1 MPTPV
6 TLRQPRLTVLHVI
19 RRAIMTL
26 VYIQV
31 WDQAASMTFFTLLS
45 IAPLLVS
52 LVSIISLTG
61 VEDSVLRGVAEVATV
76 LFPAVDPDALTR
88 SLHGLTPDGGTVVGV
103 VLGSIGTLIAA
114 SNAVAAFHRSMHR
127 IYDTREG
134 RQFLPFRAIVFFET
148 IVLLLAIAAAFLMI
162 TVGGELALLLGD
174 FLGLDRAVVAA
185 WDVLRWPLLLFVLA
199 LYVNIA
205 YYRGPNVHLPRFG
218 LMSAGSLVSTVG
230 LFAMAVL
237 LGWLTTISNDFNDL
251 LGTLNGVL
259 ILLVLAWFANIVLIA
274 GAALDAELLRAR
286 QLAIGLKAW
295 DRIDLRPRNRWTLDF
310 LQEDRQKAAKLGRIV
325 ASNAHDDEP
334 RRLPRSLWLTEASS
348 PLAITGSP
356 EIRAKLLAAADED
369 RSRETEGDGTG
380 ASAQEFR
387 EALVRSW
394 SDLRSATSRVVRL
407 GRSGGGS
414 TRAEPVAQ
422 DDDEGPESADR

>member
-6 TLRQPRLTVLHVI
+6 TLQQPRLTVLHVI
-19 RRAIMTL
+19 RRAIMKL
-26 VYIQV
+26 IYIQV

-61 VEDSVLRGVAEVATV
+61 VEDSVLRGISDVATV
-76 LFPAVDPDALTR
+76 LFPAVDPGALTR
-88 SLHGLTPDGGTVVGV
+88 SLHGLTPDGGTVAGV

-134 RQFLPFRAIVFFET
+134 RQFLPFRTIVFFET
-148 IVLLLAIAAAFLMI
+148 IILLVAIAAAFLMI

-174 FLGLDRAVVAA
+174 VLGLDRAVVIA

-199 LYVNIA
+199 LYVNVA
-205 YYRGPNVHLPRFG
+205 YYIGPNVHLPRFG
-218 LMSAGSLVSTVG
+218 LMSPGSLVSTVG
-230 LFAMAVL
+230 LFGMAVL
-237 LGWLTTISNDFNDL
+237 LGWLTTISSDFNDL

-286 QLAIGLKAW
+286 QLAIGLRAW
-295 DRIDLRPRNRWTLDF
+295 ERIDLRPRNRWTLDF
-310 LQEDRQKAAKLGRIV
+310 LLDDRQKAGRLGKIV
-325 ASNAHDDEP
+325 ASSAQDEQP
-334 RRLPRSLWLTEASS
+334 RRLPRSLWLTEATS
-348 PLAITGSP
+348 PLAITGTP

-369 RSRETEGDGTG
+369 RAREAEGDSPG

-387 EALVRSW
+387 VALVRSW
-394 SDLRSATSRVVRL
+394 SDLRSTTSRVVQL
-407 GRSGGGS
+407 GRPGGGS
-414 TRAEPVAQ
+414 TRGDLAAQ
-422 DDDEGPESADR
+422 HDDEPEPTDR